1 MKKLFLLMAT
11 AVISVQCGIRH
22 KVNDISGSDVTV
34 DISLPHESVPR
45 HSEDIIDNEPE
56 EAVEN
61 VEDSGP
67 VIMNAI
73 KDEDG
78 EMVATDVIRAAVV
91 SARFRNVA
99 ERMGKV
105 DLKFQVTVPQ
115 MMQDSRWQ
123 LRMIPRLYI
132 MEDSTDLEPVIITG
146 SGYRRKQLRGYEQ
159 YRKFLESIISDPDKF
174 INEHQL
180 EMFLK
185 RNIPEIYKFR
195 EDSSYV
201 SDEEFASFYG
211 VTEKAAVEH
220 YTRKYQVHAND
231 RRIARKDK
239 MFSRYVKAPIETEGI
254 RIDTVLQESSGDF
267 TYLYTQTVVARPG
280 LKKAEIR
287 MSGNIMEDGKSI
299 YRIPYGEP
307 LTFYISSLSTL
318 ADKSVRYLKIIT
330 PRRVEANTACYVDFP
345 SGSSEILPGLSNN
358 ASEISRIKGNLAD
371 LATDANF
378 DLDSI
383 IVAASSSP
391 EGSLKYNSALSSRR
405 AMSISGYFNKFLEHC
420 RDSARREK
428 GVMMSIGEDLAIDD
442 APPPVK
448 FISKSNGEDWRM
460 LDTLIARDSVMSREG
475 KEMYWKLRK
484 EPDPDLRENRMRNM
498 SDYRYIR
505 ESLYPRLRTVKFNF
519 FLHRKGMVEDTV
531 ISTVIDTVYM
541 AGVKAIEDRDY
552 KKAITLLKP
561 YGDYNLAIAYC
572 SMGYNASAEDIL
584 RRLPESDKTDY
595 MLALVLSRTGREKEA
610 VRLYYRAC
618 EKNPALVHRGNLDP
632 EISALTD
639 KYGNTH

>member
-180 EMFLK
+180 EIFLK
-185 RNIPEIYKFR
+185 
-195 EDSSYV
+195 S
-201 SDEEFASFYG
+201 
-211 VTEKAAVEH
+211 T
-220 YTRKYQVHAND
+220 
-231 RRIARKDK
+231 
-239 MFSRYVKAPIETEGI
+239 
-254 RIDTVLQESSGDF
+254 SSG
-267 TYLYTQTVVARPG
+267 
-280 LKKAEIR
+280 K
-287 MSGNIMEDGKSI
+287 
-299 YRIPYGEP
+299 
-307 LTFYISSLSTL
+307 
-318 ADKSVRYLKIIT
+318 
-330 PRRVEANTACYVDFP
+330 TA
-345 SGSSEILPGLSNN
+345 
-358 ASEISRIKGNLAD
+358 
-371 LATDANF
+371 
-378 DLDSI
+378 
-383 IVAASSSP
+383 
-391 EGSLKYNSALSSRR
+391 
-405 AMSISGYFNKFLEHC
+405 AMC
-420 RDSARREK
+420 
-428 GVMMSIGEDLAIDD
+428 
-442 APPPVK
+442 
-448 FISKSNGEDWRM
+448 
-460 LDTLIARDSVMSREG
+460 
-475 KEMYWKLRK
+475 
-484 EPDPDLRENRMRNM
+484 RMR
-498 SDYRYIR
+498 S
-505 ESLYPRLRTVKFNF
+505 SHHF
-519 FLHRKGMVEDTV
+519 
-531 ISTVIDTVYM
+531 
-541 AGVKAIEDRDY
+541 
-552 KKAITLLKP
+552 
-561 YGDYNLAIAYC
+561 
-572 SMGYNASAEDIL
+572 MG
-584 RRLPESDKTDY
+584 
-595 MLALVLSRTGREKEA
+595 
-610 VRLYYRAC
+610 
-618 EKNPALVHRGNLDP
+618 
-632 EISALTD
+632 
-639 KYGNTH
+639 

>member
-505 ESLYPRLRTVKFNF
+505 KSLYPRLRTVKFNF

-632 EISALTD
+632 EISELTD
-639 KYGNTH
+639 KYGKTH

>member
-371 LATDANF
+371 LATDVNF

-505 ESLYPRLRTVKFNF
+505 KSLYPRLRTVKFNF

-632 EISALTD
+632 EISELTD
-639 KYGNTH
+639 KYGKTH

>member
-1 MKKLFLLMAT
+1 M
-11 AVISVQCGIRH
+11 CIR
-22 KVNDISGSDVTV
+22 
-34 DISLPHESVPR
+34 
-45 HSEDIIDNEPE
+45 
-56 EAVEN
+56 
-61 VEDSGP
+61 DS
-67 VIMNAI
+67 
-73 KDEDG
+73 
-78 EMVATDVIRAAVV
+78 
-91 SARFRNVA
+91 
-99 ERMGKV
+99 
-105 DLKFQVTVPQ
+105 
-115 MMQDSRWQ
+115 
-123 LRMIPRLYI
+123 
-132 MEDSTDLEPVIITG
+132 
-146 SGYRRKQLRGYEQ
+146 
-159 YRKFLESIISDPDKF
+159 
-174 INEHQL
+174 
-180 EMFLK
+180 
-185 RNIPEIYKFR
+185 
-195 EDSSYV
+195 
-201 SDEEFASFYG
+201 
-211 VTEKAAVEH
+211 
-220 YTRKYQVHAND
+220 
-231 RRIARKDK
+231 K

-632 EISALTD
+632 EISELTD
-639 KYGNTH
+639 KYGKTH

>member
-371 LATDANF
+371 LATDVNF

-405 AMSISGYFNKFLEHC
+405 AMSIS
-420 RDSARREK
+420 R
-428 GVMMSIGEDLAIDD
+428 
-442 APPPVK
+442 
-448 FISKSNGEDWRM
+448 
-460 LDTLIARDSVMSREG
+460 
-475 KEMYWKLRK
+475 
-484 EPDPDLRENRMRNM
+484 
-498 SDYRYIR
+498 
-505 ESLYPRLRTVKFNF
+505 
-519 FLHRKGMVEDTV
+519 
-531 ISTVIDTVYM
+531 
-541 AGVKAIEDRDY
+541 
-552 KKAITLLKP
+552 
-561 YGDYNLAIAYC
+561 
-572 SMGYNASAEDIL
+572 
-584 RRLPESDKTDY
+584 
-595 MLALVLSRTGREKEA
+595 
-610 VRLYYRAC
+610 
-618 EKNPALVHRGNLDP
+618 
-632 EISALTD
+632 
-639 KYGNTH
+639 